1 MTSSLYVTFRAGALE
16 AALPQAAVA
25 EILPV
30 PELAAAPG
38 APRVLAGFVNL
49 GGEAVAALALDRL
62 LDAEGGEPAPALYR
76 HLIRLRPLAGAPSVT
91 LLVDRVTDAAAHAP
105 DTQAVEEAD
114 SLGGCVA
121 ETALING
128 RLTPVLSPEHLLLA
142 EEKARLDEFA
152 RRDQE
157 RLAAWESEPA

>member
-1 MTSSLYVTFRAGALE
+1 MTDSLYVTFRAGALE

-25 EILPV
+25 EILPL
-30 PELAAAPG
+30 PELVAAPG

-76 HLIRLRPLAGAPSVT
+76 HLVRLRPLAGAPSVT
-91 LLVDRVTDAAAHAP
+91 LIVDRVGDAAARAQE
-105 DTQAVEEAD
+105 TQPVDEAE

-121 ETALING
+121 QTALIDG

-152 RRDQE
+152 RRAQD
-157 RLAAWESEPA
+157 RLAQWESTPA